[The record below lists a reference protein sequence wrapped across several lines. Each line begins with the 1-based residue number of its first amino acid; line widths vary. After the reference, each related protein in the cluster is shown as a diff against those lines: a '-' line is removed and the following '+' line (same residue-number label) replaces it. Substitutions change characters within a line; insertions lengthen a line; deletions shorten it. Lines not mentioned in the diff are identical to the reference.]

1 MVNGNGNGNVKLP
14 FTRCESPFTRCISG
28 KTGECA
34 FYLPTRICA
43 TFLRWKL
50 GRVLY
55 WTFLCWEPNLNR
67 TFFLYV
73 QKPEKNCW
81 ELNLRNMRNCYAAR
95 PEKLRKN
102 MKLDKH
108 VAAPEKHAAG
118 HFWILEIIHVVSKI
132 LMCLVMYLVN
142 CNSNTTNS
150 YRFHPDGMY
159 LVIHTGFILMKCIL

>member
-1 MVNGNGNGNVKLP
+1 MAMAMWNCHSPDVNLHSPDVSLEKLVNVH
-14 FTRCESPFTRCISG
+14 FT
-28 KTGECA
+28 
-34 FYLPTRICA
+34 YLQEFVPHSYA
-43 TFLRWKL
+43 ENWKL

-118 HFWILEIIHVVSKI
+118 HFWILKIIHVVSKI